1 MSHKILLIIH
11 SLAGGGAEKIM
22 SLLLKYLNREIFE
35 PSLVLLNKEGT
46 YLDEISEDVAIID
59 LNKRGRMDFFRLVAQ
74 LAKYIAREAPS
85 LIVSSLTYTNYLTLL
100 SRFLSGKSIPVILS
114 EQNTLSISL
123 KHERLYPLKKIIM
136 KLLYPHADRII
147 ANSEGVKEDL
157 LNFLSLNPDK
167 FSLIYNS
174 IDIAAIDKLKKEE
187 VEHPWFQDE
196 ITVMIACGRL
206 TQQKNYPF
214 LIESFAQL
222 QGYSKAKL
230 LILGEGEELRSVEKL
245 ACILGV
251 HDKVSF
257 LGFQKNPFK
266 FMAQGT
272 IFVLSSSWEG
282 FANVIIE
289 AMACGVPVISTDCLS
304 GPVELITDG
313 INGILV
319 PVENRDALLKA
330 ILRLLRDEPLRK
342 QLTKAGRERAED
354 FRAEKMVSEYERVFL
369 EIIESRG
376 NQ

>member
-1 MSHKILLIIH
+1 MRYKILLIMP

-46 YLDEISEDVAIID
+46 YLDEIPEDVTIID

-74 LAKYIAREAPS
+74 LAKHIAREAPS

-114 EQNTLSISL
+114 DQNTLSILL
-123 KHERLYPLKKIIM
+123 KHERLYPLKKIII

-157 LNFLSLNPDK
+157 LNFLPLDPDK
-167 FSLIYNS
+167 ILLIYNS
-174 IDIAAIDKLKKEE
+174 IDIATIDKLTKEE

-196 ITVMIACGRL
+196 IPVLIACGRL
-206 TQQKNYPF
+206 TRQKNYPL
-214 LIESFAQL
+214 LIKTFAKVQEATR
-222 QGYSKAKL
+222 AKL
-230 LILGEGEELRSVEKL
+230 LILGEGEELRALEKL
-245 ACILGV
+245 ACTLGV
-251 HDKVSF
+251 RDKVSF

-266 FMAQGT
+266 FMARGT

-289 AMACGVPVISTDCLS
+289 AIACGVPVISTDCPS
-304 GPVELITDG
+304 GPAELITDG
-313 INGILV
+313 VNGILV
-319 PVENRDALLKA
+319 RVENRDALSKA

-342 QLTKAGRERAED
+342 QLAEAGRKRADD
-354 FRAEKMVSEYERVFL
+354 FRLEKMVSEYERVFL
-369 EIIESRG
+369 EILEVG
-376 NQ
+376 F